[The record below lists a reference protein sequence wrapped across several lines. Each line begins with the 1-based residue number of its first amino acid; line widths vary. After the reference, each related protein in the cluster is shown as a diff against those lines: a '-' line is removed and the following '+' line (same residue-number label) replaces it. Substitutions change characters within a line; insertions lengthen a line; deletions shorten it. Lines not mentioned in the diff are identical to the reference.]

1 MQYKS
6 SLNHILNLFHSYGS
20 RIDIFCDM
28 YEIEAQRYEY
38 IGMNTDS
45 FDMAFFDYQEKPKYS
60 LGFTLTKDSP
70 RLPLVL
76 QLIQPMANLITQV
89 IDNEDNNG
97 PHVKLLSPADILF
110 FIDAIDGC
118 DFVSLTYHSI
128 SIEIT
133 TEIGHVW
140 EGIILTPNEVEVIS
154 QHFKNAVTLTGQY
167 R

>member
-1 MQYKS
+1 
-6 SLNHILNLFHSYGS
+6 
-20 RIDIFCDM
+20 
-28 YEIEAQRYEY
+28 
-38 IGMNTDS
+38 
-45 FDMAFFDYQEKPKYS
+45 MAS
-60 LGFTLTKDSP
+60 
-70 RLPLVL
+70 
-76 QLIQPMANLITQV
+76 LITRV
-89 IDNEDNNG
+89 IDNENEKG

-118 DFVSLTYHSI
+118 DFVSSNYYSI